1 MAYTKEQLLEMY
13 RKLPHDLQDAIF
25 SVDTAEAI
33 RAIGEKN
40 KLMIDKIGELADET
54 GLVMLGLSSPS
65 QFIPH
70 LSERLGV
77 SRELAKTIGQEIN
90 EKIFLAIRESLK
102 KVHGTEEVEAP
113 APPPSPTPPS
123 IPTPLQT
130 PPEAKPA
137 GITLKPTTLGLPKVK
152 ESVATATPPP
162 AVPIPTAPPAITTP
176 PMPPAPPMPPPEIFR
191 SPAQVVEKVE
201 KVEGKKTDPYREPVK

>member
-77 SRELAKTIGQEIN
+77 SRELAGTISQEIN
-90 EKIFLAIRESLK
+90 EKIFLLIRESLK
-102 KVHGTEEVEAP
+102 KVHGTEEPVSKDGP
-113 APPPSPTPPS
+113 WKSRDSPQKTSDNVKDGPSPAR
-123 IPTPLQT
+123 
-130 PPEAKPA
+130 PEP
-137 GITLKPTTLGLPKVK
+137 ISLKPTTLGLPIKDRPLEVPK
-152 ESVATATPPP
+152 DGPWETPS
-162 AVPIPTAPPAITTP
+162 T
-176 PMPPAPPMPPPEIFR
+176 PPPEIFR

-201 KVEGKKTDPYREPVK
+201 KVEGKKTDPYREPIK

>member
-77 SRELAKTIGQEIN
+77 SRELAGTISQEIN
-90 EKIFLAIRESLK
+90 EKIFLLIRESLK
-102 KVHGTEEVEAP
+102 KVHGTEEPVPKDRPLEIP
-113 APPPSPTPPS
+113 KDGPWESDDNVKDGPSPAR
-123 IPTPLQT
+123 
-130 PPEAKPA
+130 PEP
-137 GITLKPTTLGLPKVK
+137 ISLKPTTLGLPIKDRPLEPVK
-152 ESVATATPPP
+152 DGPWETPS
-162 AVPIPTAPPAITTP
+162 T
-176 PMPPAPPMPPPEIFR
+176 PPPEIFR